1 MLKISFGFISLLFV
15 LLSNGAMPSANAVEV
30 LRTYQHTDHCVQ
42 PIYYPSTKAI
52 EKMGHIF
59 NELNDVTLLP
69 VLSPKSVGLM
79 QSRWLETEYQQVE
92 TFVRKWFAHFE
103 KLNDSHLQNQTV
115 CIGIFDDEHTV
126 GMGNHQYGSN
136 TLLFGKS
143 FLKNLK
149 HDAKDAGHK
158 TIPSSTRD
166 MVYLH
171 EFAHLL
177 QKMNQPVLNLPSRPD
192 TTLADLHAD
201 CVAGFLYRLDRTL
214 AKDHTQVDYFYREE
228 NHTMTTSDHHAFAKK
243 RPDFF
248 TMGQHLAKSIHED
261 RYLENGTWIR
271 GRKEQGKVDVLE
283 TMDSASITQE
293 CLGSHSVR
301 VEVEYWDF

>member
-1 MLKISFGFISLLFV
+1 MMSY
-15 LLSNGAMPSANAVEV
+15 SAQAVEV
-30 LRTYQHTDHCVQ
+30 LRTYQHKSRCVQ
-42 PIYYPSTKAI
+42 PVYFPSVKAI

-59 NELNDVTLLP
+59 NELNDVTPLP
-69 VLSPKSVGLM
+69 VLSPKGAGLT
-79 QSRWLETEYQQVE
+79 QSRWLESEYQLAE

-103 KLNDSHLQNQTV
+103 SLNDSRLQNQTV

-126 GMGNHQYGSN
+126 GMGNHQYGRN

-143 FLKNLK
+143 FLQTLK
-149 HDAKDAGHK
+149 HDAKK
-158 TIPSSTRD
+158 TGQKTVPTSTRD

-201 CVAGFLYRLDRTL
+201 CVAGFLYRLDRML
-214 AKDHTQVDYFYREE
+214 AKDHTMATYFYREE
-228 NHTMTTSDHHAFAKK
+228 NHTKTTIDHHAFAKK

-248 TMGQHLAKSIHED
+248 TLGQHLAKSIHED
-261 RYLENGTWIR
+261 RYLNNGTWIR
-271 GRKEQGKVDVLE
+271 GRKEHGKVDVPE

-293 CLGSHSVR
+293 CFGSHSVR
-301 VEVEYWDF
+301 VEVEYWDY